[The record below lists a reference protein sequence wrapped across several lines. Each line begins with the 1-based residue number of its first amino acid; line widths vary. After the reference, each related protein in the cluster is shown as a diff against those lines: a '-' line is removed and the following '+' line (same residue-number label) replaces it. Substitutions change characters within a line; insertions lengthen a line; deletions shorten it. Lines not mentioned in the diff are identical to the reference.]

1 MTAAGNDS
9 ADLHKPCVPRHVA
22 IIMDGNGRWAK
33 KRGLPRAMGHKQ
45 GVETVR
51 EVVRAAGDLGIKYLT
66 LYSFST
72 ENWARPDSEIS
83 ELFSLLRLFL
93 RRDLAELHQNNVKLE
108 IIGERKGLPSDLLEM
123 LEDAKKLT
131 AQNDGQVLV
140 VAFNYGS
147 RNEITKAARELARQ
161 VEAGKLLPQD
171 ITESMM
177 AGQLDTCGIPDPDLM
192 IRTSGEMRISNF
204 LLWQLA
210 YAEFVFADCL
220 WPDFGAQELAAAV
233 ETYKNRD
240 RRYGG
245 IVMETGS

>member
-1 MTAAGNDS
+1 MAADS
-9 ADLHKPCVPRHVA
+9 ESSDKPCAPRHVA

-51 EVVRAAGDLGIKYLT
+51 NVVRAAGDLGIKYLT

-72 ENWARPDSEIS
+72 ENWSRPNSEIS

-108 IIGERKGLPSDLLEM
+108 IIGEHDGLPADLLEM
-123 LEDAKKLT
+123 LQDATCLT
-131 AQNDGQVLV
+131 ANNDGQVLV

-147 RNEITKAARELARQ
+147 RNEITKAAKALAQKVKSGELEPDA
-161 VEAGKLLPQD
+161 
-171 ITESMM
+171 ITENMI
-177 AGQLDTCGIPDPDLM
+177 ADHLDTKGIPDPDLM

-210 YAEFVFADCL
+210 YTEFLFVDCL
-220 WPDFGAQELAAAV
+220 WPDFGAQELSAAV
-233 ETYKNRD
+233 EAYKNRD